1 MAFSMA
7 GGGPSRPEIN
17 VAPLIDVLLVL
28 IITFM
33 VIVAQEPKDR
43 GLDAQIP
50 QPQPG
55 NDKAAEIQRT
65 IVIEV
70 QNGLKGKFPVLKLNQ
85 QEQRWEELGSRLQA
99 IFKTRAERIAFVRG
113 DNDVEFQYV
122 ADAIDIA
129 RNAGAQRVGLLTA
142 QQNTV
147 ASASAPH
154 RASGR

>member
-7 GGGPSRPEIN
+7 DGGPSRPEIN

-33 VIVAQEPKDR
+33 VIVAQEPKDK
-43 GLDAQIP
+43 GLQAQIP
-50 QPQPG
+50 QTQPG
-55 NDKAAEIQRT
+55 NDKTPEVQRT

-70 QNGLKGKFPVLKLNQ
+70 LSGLKGELPILKLNQ
-85 QEQRWEELGSRLQA
+85 QEQRWEELGSRLQE

-113 DNDVEFQYV
+113 DNEVEFQYV
-122 ADAIDIA
+122 ADVIDIA

-142 QQNTV
+142 QQEGV
-147 ASASAPH
+147 ASAPASH

>member
-33 VIVAQEPKDR
+33 VIVAQEPKDK

-55 NDKAAEIQRT
+55 NDKTPEVQRT

-70 QNGLKGKFPVLKLNQ
+70 VSGPQGELPTLMINQ
-85 QEQRWEELGSRLQA
+85 QDQRWDELGARLRD

-113 DNDVEFQYV
+113 DSDVEFQYV

-129 RNAGAQRVGLLTA
+129 RDAGAQRVGLLTA
-142 QQNTV
+142 QQEAV
-147 ASASAPH
+147 ASAPH